1 MNEAPPA
8 VFASAAGFQTD
19 SFPFILSVENAELL
33 KAKQLVKMR
42 GP

>member
-8 VFASAAGFQTD
+8 AFASAAGFQTD
-19 SFPFILSVENAELL
+19 FFFVLSVENAKML

-42 GP
+42 GL

>member
-8 VFASAAGFQTD
+8 AFASADGFQTD
-19 SFPFILSVENAELL
+19 FFVLFVQNTKLL

-42 GP
+42 GL